1 MKAKSTPPQQPAHQD
16 SGKQLV
22 EWVVKNQRAV
32 IGLAAAVAAAVLIGW
47 FILEYQERK
56 EVAATGALDEARV
69 ALQSGNLPLA
79 ASDLSRIVGTYG
91 GTVAADEAAIL
102 LAQVRLE
109 QAQPTVAAEELR
121 AALAGGMRSQFEAAA
136 YGLLGTSLEE
146 IGNHRE
152 AAGAF
157 QRASETSW
165 YDYLAAQYLND
176 AARAFIAARDTT
188 SAMAVFE
195 RILSDHEEAPAATEA
210 RVRLAE
216 LRAATG
222 G

>member
-1 MKAKSTPPQQPAHQD
+1 VKEKSTPQAQHDA
-16 SGKQLV
+16 GKQLI
-22 EWVVKNQRAV
+22 EWIVKNQRAA
-32 IGLAAAVAAAVLIGW
+32 IGIAAAAAAALLIGW
-47 FILEYQERK
+47 FVLEYQQRK
-56 EVAATGALDEARV
+56 EAAATGALDEARV

-91 GTVAADEAAIL
+91 GSVAADEAAIL

-109 QAQPTVAAEELR
+109 QGQPTLAADELR
-121 AALAGGMRSQFEAAA
+121 TALGDGMRSQFQAAA

-152 AAGAF
+152 AAEAF
-157 QRASETSW
+157 QRASESSW
-165 YDYLAAQYLND
+165 YDYVAAQYLND
-176 AARAFIAARDTT
+176 AGRAFVAAQDTT

-195 RILSDHEEAPAATEA
+195 RILSDHEEAPAAMEA

-216 LRAATG
+216 LRAASG
-222 G
+222 S

>member
-1 MKAKSTPPQQPAHQD
+1 MKAQSTQQAHQD
-16 SGKQLV
+16 QGKQLI
-22 EWVVKNQRAV
+22 EWIVKHQRTV
-32 IGLAAAVAAAVLIGW
+32 IGIAAAVAAAVLVVW
-47 FILEYQERK
+47 FIFEYRQRK

-91 GTVAADEAAIL
+91 GTVAADEATIL

-109 QAQPTVAAEELR
+109 QAQPTVAADELR
-121 AALAGGMRSQFEAAA
+121 VALGGGMRPQFRAAA

-146 IGNHRE
+146 IGNHRN
-152 AAGAF
+152 AAEAF
-157 QRASETSW
+157 QRASQTSW
-165 YDYLAAQYLND
+165 YDYVAAQYLND
-176 AARAFIAARDTT
+176 AGRGFLAARDTT
-188 SAMAVFE
+188 SAMAAYQSILNDFE
-195 RILSDHEEAPAATEA
+195 ETPAAMEA

>member
-1 MKAKSTPPQQPAHQD
+1 VKAQSTPPPAHQD
-16 SGKQLV
+16 PGKQLV
-22 EWVVKNQRAV
+22 EWVVKNQRFV

-47 FILEYQERK
+47 FVLEYQQRK

-69 ALQSGNLPLA
+69 AVQSGNLPLA

-121 AALAGGMRSQFEAAA
+121 AALAGGMRPQFEAAA

-152 AAGAF
+152 AAAAF
-157 QRASETSW
+157 QSASEASW
-165 YDYLAAQYLND
+165 YDYVAAQYLND
-176 AARAFIAARDTT
+176 AARAFVAAQDTT
-188 SAMAVFE
+188 SAMAVLE
-195 RILSDHEEAPAATEA
+195 RLLSDYEEAPAAMEA

-216 LRAATG
+216 LKAAAG
-222 G
+222 S

>member
-1 MKAKSTPPQQPAHQD
+1 MKAQSTPQAHQD
-16 SGKQLV
+16 PGKQLI
-22 EWVVKNQRAV
+22 EWIVKHRRTV
-32 IGLAAAVAAAVLIGW
+32 IGIAAAVAAAVLVVW
-47 FILEYQERK
+47 FIFEYQQRK

-91 GTVAADEAAIL
+91 GTVAADEATIL

-109 QAQPTVAAEELR
+109 QAQPTVAADELR
-121 AALAGGMRSQFEAAA
+121 AALGGGMRPQFRAAA

-146 IGNHRE
+146 IGNHRD
-152 AAGAF
+152 AAEAF

-165 YDYLAAQYLND
+165 YDYVAAQYLND
-176 AARAFIAARDTT
+176 AGRGFLGAQDTT
-188 SAMAVFE
+188 SAMAAYQSVLNDFE
-195 RILSDHEEAPAATEA
+195 ETPAAMEA